1 MAGDEL
7 RKMATARAYL
17 SGLVMIEAPAHVVET
32 VRQWCLELEKDLPAQ
47 KGGGW
52 TQGMTVSDT
61 AKVKLVDVREKN

>member
-1 MAGDEL
+1 MSGDEL

-17 SGLVMIEAPAHVVET
+17 SGLLLIKAPPHIIDSMVA
-32 VRQWCLELEKDLPAQ
+32 WCLELEKDLPAQ